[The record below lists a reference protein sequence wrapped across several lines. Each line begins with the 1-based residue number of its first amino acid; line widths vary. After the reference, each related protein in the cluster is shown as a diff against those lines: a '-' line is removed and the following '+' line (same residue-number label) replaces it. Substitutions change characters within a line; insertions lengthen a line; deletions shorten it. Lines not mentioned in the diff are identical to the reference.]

1 MVGKFLFIGNLF
13 HNVLDY
19 SVIILRSEQFK
30 WFFFLSCSKEDKLSR
45 QLEPTC
51 SLSLPDGP
59 GGHFLSKM
67 QLNSMFNMASLLT
80 YKDQTSNSCCHLGD
94 IVLMFLKI
102 LESQIRVSESYLRDA
117 PISISPYRWE
127 HNWTEP
133 ERGGV
138 ILYFVFFFFLRFWL
152 IYSMSHAWGLFDLE
166 SSPNWVTVS
175 VLWETPLGNL
185 LGTFLS

>member
-1 MVGKFLFIGNLF
+1 MI
-13 HNVLDY
+13 
-19 SVIILRSEQFK
+19 
-30 WFFFLSCSKEDKLSR
+30 FFLSCSKEDKLSR

-59 GGHFLSKM
+59 CGHFLSKM

-127 HNWTEP
+127 HN
-133 ERGGV
+133 
-138 ILYFVFFFFLRFWL
+138 
-152 IYSMSHAWGLFDLE
+152 
-166 SSPNWVTVS
+166 
-175 VLWETPLGNL
+175 
-185 LGTFLS
+185 